1 MEHKQAIR
9 EFIVENFLFGEANG
23 LEEETS
29 FLENGII
36 DSTGI
41 LELVTYL
48 EETFGIE
55 VEDERLHAEAI
66 EWRQTRGA
74 MSGRVAW
81 QFVQDLAGRDRA
93 GAGLRLGE
101 RLARGADRRG
111 NGLCLARGSVRPG

>member
-55 VEDERLHAEAI
+55 VEDEELVPENLDSIANVVKYL
-66 EWRQTRGA
+66 TTK
-74 MSGRVAW
+74 
-81 QFVQDLAGRDRA
+81 QDLAA
-93 GAGLRLGE
+93 
-101 RLARGADRRG
+101 
-111 NGLCLARGSVRPG
+111 